1 MVNVYDEN
9 GQIVGRVNYNSNL
22 DHWDGHNHTCG
33 STGRHLGITKLKD
46 GRFVLIHGTQWQ
58 GEQDSAEIVT
68 PEEAL
73 QAILNSGNEGL
84 LDEEKFSELKKLND
98 ETMVE
103 EA

>member
-1 MVNVYDEN
+1 M
-9 GQIVGRVNYNSNL
+9 
-22 DHWDGHNHTCG
+22 
-33 STGRHLGITKLKD
+33 
-46 GRFVLIHGTQWQ
+46 
-58 GEQDSAEIVT
+58 T